1 LSTSKSTSTII
12 YAKTLQ
18 HSPNNNNNNNNNRD
32 EQSSSDQVLAQELLA
47 NQQFGRSG
55 VVARELLEPIVGD
68 VATLP
73 DKPITPAPAN
83 DGSLLLLLFLL
94 FV

>member
-18 HSPNNNNNNNNNRD
+18 HSPNNNNNNNRD

-83 DGSLLLLLFLL
+83 DGSLLL